1 MSRRKR
7 HFSTVSRP
15 SLETTQA
22 QRHILQ
28 QLKRKERD
36 FSVAKSVNESPD
48 RKEQI
53 KQAERRGHS
62 LSQISIFPGN
72 YDPVFVDAIDVE
84 QGETDNCFSIEELT
98 QIVRSDA
105 GAVKSLIRHKEKG
118 VYEVTIYVNTQPN
131 AKPGEGTRVPVTM
144 LVDDTLPDS
153 YHGIQTFNQLGE
165 VAGEGSDLAV
175 MLIEKAYAMY
185 KGGAKVGTWQH
196 PGQAMATLSG
206 NRSDIYYT
214 NTFNEEQVIHLINQA
229 LVKELLVT
237 ASTAAMSE
245 NEQEQAQKV
254 NPGIQEKRNYRVKEV
269 NLSSLTIDL
278 QHPQTSKFDISG
290 LPISEFRKYF
300 LKFQFSR

>member
-7 HFSTVSRP
+7 HFTTVSRP
-15 SLETTQA
+15 SIETSQTQR
-22 QRHILQ
+22 QILQ

-53 KQAERRGHS
+53 KQAERRGHH
-62 LSQISIFPGN
+62 LSQVSIFAGN
-72 YDPVFVDAIDVE
+72 YEPEFVDAIDVE

-98 QIVRSDA
+98 QIVRSDPT
-105 GAVKSLIRHKEKG
+105 AVKSLIRHKEKG
-118 VYEVTIYVNTQPN
+118 IYEVTIYVNAQPN
-131 AKPGEGTRVPVTM
+131 AKPGEGTRIPLTM
-144 LVDDTLPDS
+144 LVDDTLPNS
-153 YHGIQTFNQLGE
+153 YHGVQTFNQLGE
-165 VAGEGSDLAV
+165 VSGEGGDLAV

-185 KGGAKVGTWQH
+185 KGGANVSTWKH
-196 PGQAMATLSG
+196 PGEAMAALSG

-214 NTFNEEQVIHLINQA
+214 NAFNEKQVIHLINQA

-237 ASTAAMSE
+237 ASTGAMSE

-254 NPGIQEKRNYRVKEV
+254 NPGIQEKHNYRVKEV
-269 NLSSLTIDL
+269 NLSSLTIYL
-278 QHPQTSKFDISG
+278 QHPQTSRFDISG

-300 LKFQFSR
+300 PKFQFSR